1 MAISTAD
8 PLAVAVT
15 AAIRAGDLD
24 SLDRLLH
31 ENPSLAAASLGGDPD
46 GHGRTVT
53 RTLLHVATDW
63 PGHVPNGPAVVAALL
78 AAGAD
83 VDGRFSGPHTET
95 PLHWAAS
102 CDDVPVLDVL
112 LDAGA
117 DIDADGAVIGGGTP
131 LADAVAFG
139 QWRAAHRL
147 VERGARTEL
156 WQEAALGLLDRVAA
170 RFTGPDRPT
179 AEDVS
184 HSFWLACHGGQ
195 RAAAEFLLARGADL
209 DRVGHD
215 QLTPLDAA
223 TRAGAGELVAWLRER
238 GARSAADLA

>member
-1 MAISTAD
+1 MTWH
-8 PLAVAVT
+8 
-15 AAIRAGDLD
+15 

-46 GHGRTVT
+46 QHGRTVT

-63 PGHVPNGPAVVAALL
+63 PGHFPNGPGVVAALL

-117 DIDADGAVIGGGTP
+117 DI
-131 LADAVAFG
+131 
-139 QWRAAHRL
+139 
-147 VERGARTEL
+147 
-156 WQEAALGLLDRVAA
+156 EA
-170 RFTGPDRPT
+170 PT
-179 AEDVS
+179 ARS
-184 HSFWLACHGGQ
+184 S
-195 RAAAEFLLARGADL
+195 AAAPRSP
-209 DRVGHD
+209 
-215 QLTPLDAA
+215 TPSRSGSGGPPTGWSSAA
-223 TRAGAGELVAWLRER
+223 PAPSCGRRP
-238 GARSAADLA
+238 RSA